1 METYKYN
8 VVLQVEVEAF
18 SDEDAQDLILD
29 VFGPG
34 NDCGVEVQKLSIEV
48 R

>member
-1 METYKYN
+1 MKTYEYN
-8 VVLQVEVEAF
+8 VVLRVSVEAF
-18 SDEDAQDLILD
+18 SDEDARDLILD

-34 NDCGVEVQKLSIEV
+34 NDCGVEVEKLSIEE